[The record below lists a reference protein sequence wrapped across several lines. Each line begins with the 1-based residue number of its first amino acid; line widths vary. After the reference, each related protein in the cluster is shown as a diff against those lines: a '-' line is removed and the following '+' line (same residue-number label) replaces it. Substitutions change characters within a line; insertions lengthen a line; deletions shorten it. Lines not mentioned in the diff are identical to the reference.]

1 MNKAALFALS
11 VACMLVTLPLAA
23 QDAGGPPA
31 AGRGGRGGGA
41 GGGRGA
47 PAYPPR
53 ITEST
58 IVERGK
64 AAYTDNGCAGCHAD
78 DTRGTNR
85 GPSLLRSQ
93 LVQRDQKGELITPII
108 HTGSV
113 GMPASP
119 TLTEAQIADIAEFLH
134 SIPINSRDPA
144 RQRPETIVIGNA
156 VAGQIY
162 FQANCSA
169 CHSVA
174 GDLKGLATKYDD
186 PRILQGR
193 YLSPTPT
200 QPVMVTVTQAN
211 GTRVTGKLARID
223 EFLVSLTMDDGSQ
236 RTISRKGNVPKIEIR
251 DPLQG
256 HRDLLKKYAD
266 QNIHDLTAYLVTLK

>member
-1 MNKAALFALS
+1 MKKPALFALS
-11 VACMLVTLPLAA
+11 VVCMLATLPLAA
-23 QDAGGPPA
+23 QEGPPA
-31 AGRGGRGGGA
+31 GGRGGRGGGGFA
-41 GGGRGA
+41 A
-47 PAYPPR
+47 AYPARVTDPV
-53 ITEST
+53 
-58 IVERGK
+58 IVARGK
-64 AAYTDNGCAGCHAD
+64 TVYTDNGCAGCHAE

-93 LVQRDQKGELITPII
+93 LVQRDRKGELIAPII
-108 HTGSV
+108 QTGSA

-134 SIPINSRDPA
+134 SISINSRDPA

-156 VAGQIY
+156 AVGQTY

-174 GDLKGLATKYDD
+174 SDLKGLATKYAD
-186 PRILQGR
+186 PRTLQGR

-211 GTRVTGKLARID
+211 GSKLEGKLARID
-223 EFLVSLTMDDGSQ
+223 EFSVSVTMDDGSQ
-236 RTISRKGNVPKIEIR
+236 RTIARKGNLPRVDIR
-251 DPLQG
+251 DPLAG
-256 HRDLLKKYAD
+256 HKALLSKYAD